1 MMIEQHIQQ
10 LMDDD
15 PAKRRA
21 AIIALGRT
29 GDPQVL
35 DALADTANSDPD
47 PELRDL
53 AMKAQRYIHKKQT
66 ESVTATS
73 GSTITALI
81 AQPTAGSDGASPEEI
96 VVTPPPPRKE
106 LTYRERQLAKGYLD
120 QAIGFR
126 ISGEPDKALDALVA
140 AVRTNPELAE
150 DSLAYN
156 LAPELTGIGDN
167 DEAMA
172 HVLHLAREPKKTGRG
187 GKAGKVSFSSN
198 DMLILVLELVIL
210 FAVSVVF
217 AMILE
222 NMFSRLFDSGVAAR
236 GSARLSNPFKGMTN
250 QQLILNAASYAL
262 ASTMTTMLGN
272 VIVYT
277 VGTFMGGVGEVPKVL
292 SAMLSV
298 QIVTNILAVAAF
310 AILQANA
317 AGFSRLMTATS
328 RSASTAA
335 AQALGGPLL
344 LAGGLIFLA
353 GFGGWIAMAVL
364 IARAHQVNVF
374 KGFAIVFI
382 GGIAQSCI
390 FSLLGNALYGN
401 LIPQF

>member
-29 GDPQVL
+29 GDPQAL
-35 DALADTANSDPD
+35 GPLADAANSDPD

-53 AMKAQRYIHKKQT
+53 AIKAQRYIHKKQT

-73 GSTITALI
+73 GATITALI
-81 AQPTAGSDGASPEEI
+81 AQPTAGSDGTAPEEI
-96 VVTPPPPRKE
+96 VVTPPPLRKE

-140 AVRTNPELAE
+140 AVRTNPELAD

-156 LAPELTGIGDN
+156 LAPELTGIGEN
-167 DEAMA
+167 DAAMA
-172 HVLHLAREPKKTGRG
+172 HVLQLAREPKKGGRG
-187 GKAGKVSFSSN
+187 GQVGKVSFSSN
-198 DMLILVLELVIL
+198 DMLVLILELVIL

-217 AMILE
+217 AMILQ
-222 NMFSRLFDSGVAAR
+222 NMLSRLFDGGMAVR
-236 GSARLSNPFKGMTN
+236 GSARLSNPFRGMTN
-250 QQLILNAASYAL
+250 QQLLLNAASYAF

-310 AILQANA
+310 AIFQSNSA
-317 AGFSRLMTATS
+317 ALTRLLSTTS
-328 RSASTAA
+328 RTAASAA
-335 AQALGGPLL
+335 AQSVAGPLL
-344 LAGGLIFLA
+344 LAAGLIFLA

-374 KGFAIVFI
+374 KGFAIVFM
-382 GGIAQSCI
+382 GGVAQSCI

>member
-10 LMDDD
+10 LMNDD
-15 PAKRRA
+15 PAQRRA

-35 DALADTANSDPD
+35 GPLADAANSDPD
-47 PELRDL
+47 PELREL
-53 AMKAQRYIHKKQT
+53 ATKAQRYIQKKQT

-73 GSTITALI
+73 ASSTTGLIT
-81 AQPTAGSDGASPEEI
+81 QPSAESPAEEI

-126 ISGEPDKALDALVA
+126 ISAEPDKALDALVA
-140 AVRTNPELAE
+140 AIRANPELAE
-150 DSLAYN
+150 DSVAFN

-172 HVLHLAREPKKTGRG
+172 HIIHLAREPKNTGRG

-198 DMLILVLELVIL
+198 DMLVLVLELVIL

-217 AMILE
+217 AMILQ
-222 NMFSRLFDSGVAAR
+222 NMLSRLFDGGMAVR
-236 GSARLSNPFKGMTN
+236 GSARLSNPFRGMTN
-250 QQLILNAASYAL
+250 QQLILNAASYAF

-310 AILQANA
+310 AIFQSNSTALT
-317 AGFSRLMTATS
+317 RLLSTTS
-328 RSASTAA
+328 RTAASAA
-335 AQALGGPLL
+335 AQSVAAPLL
-344 LAGGLIFLA
+344 LAAGLIFLA

-374 KGFAIVFI
+374 KGFAIVFM

-390 FSLLGNALYGN
+390 FGLLGNALYGN